1 VPEERAF
8 TDRELDVMSVLWRL
22 GSGTVTEVQ
31 AALDGEPGYTSV
43 LKFMQILEQKGHLRH
58 EKEGRA
64 HRYFP
69 TVQASE
75 AGRSALGRLVDKVFH
90 GSAELALTRLV
101 EERPLSRAEL
111 ARVRQLLDELA
122 EEDSRS

>member
-1 VPEERAF
+1 MPEERAF

-31 AALDGEPGYTSV
+31 AALDGDPGYTSV

-122 EEDSRS
+122 EEDS